1 MLFFGI
7 VLLIAAVICFFFARS
22 QSNKL
27 ADLNATDTYTSQMLR
42 DLHKKVV
49 ETLGGEA
56 LAEPCEIEGQV
67 SCDNPLVA
75 PISGKSCVAYRFS
88 LTREYSEVV
97 HDTDSEGRKRTRTQT
112 GSETIKSEDKQT
124 NFWIN
129 DNSGK
134 VLVRPNDADIE
145 YQSGENM
152 LLPSPDQA
160 TILHFDQFEF
170 AAPASNKGAR
180 RTTGYRAQEELFT
193 ADGHAYILGCVIDNN
208 GKPMIAYHDKKLKR
222 FIISRQTE
230 RELAKSAAGW
240 SRNLYYGAAGSAVA
254 GIIFTVM
261 GLL

>member
-1 MLFFGI
+1 MVFFGI

-27 ADLNATDTYTSQMLR
+27 ADLNATDTYTTQMLH

-49 ETLGGEA
+49 ETLGAEA

-75 PISGKSCVAYRFS
+75 PISGQTCIAYRFS

-112 GSETIKSEDKQT
+112 GSETIKSEEECAY
-124 NFWIN
+124 FWIN
-129 DNSGK
+129 DNLGK
-134 VLVRPNDADIE
+134 VWVDPTDAEIE
-145 YQSGENM
+145 YEAGENI
-152 LLPSPDQA
+152 LLPSPDKA
-160 TILHFDQFEF
+160 SILHFGDFEF

-193 ADGHAYILGCVIDNN
+193 DDGRAYILGCVTDDE
-208 GKPMIAYHDKKLKR
+208 GEPTIAYNEKKLKR
-222 FIISRQTE
+222 MIISRKTE
-230 RELAKSAAGW
+230 RELANSAAGW

-254 GIIFTVM
+254 GIIFTIW